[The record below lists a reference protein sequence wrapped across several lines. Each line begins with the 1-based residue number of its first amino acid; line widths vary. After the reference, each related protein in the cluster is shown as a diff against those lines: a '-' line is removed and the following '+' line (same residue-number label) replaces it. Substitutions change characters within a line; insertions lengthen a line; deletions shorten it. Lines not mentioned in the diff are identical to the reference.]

1 MRNPRDFGKP
11 LALGAPDAA
20 AARFPL
26 KPSRVIHFFDPS
38 NPKMAAKVPEMAR
51 QADILL
57 GNLEDAIPADKKIE
71 AREGLVQVGREVDLG
86 DTPLWTRVNSLDS
99 PWFLDDIMRLVGEI
113 GDRLEVIMIPKV
125 EGPWDIHY
133 VDRLLAQLEARAQAA
148 AADPGARHSRD
159 RARRHQRRG
168 DLRRQPAHAGH
179 QLRPGRSRGVAAHE
193 DDARRRRPS
202 RPTWCA
208 TIPTAPT
215 PTRRG
220 RPRSRIPG
228 TTRSPAWSMP
238 APPPARCRSTARS
251 ATSPIRSA
259 ARISSAPRSCS
270 AASAPGRCTRARSPS
285 PRRSSARRSTRSLFA
300 KRVLEAMPDGRGV
313 LMLDGKMQDDATWK
327 QCKVMVNLAKLL
339 AAKDKE
345 LAAAYGF

>member
-1 MRNPRDFGKP
+1 MRSPRDFGKP
-11 LALGAPDAA
+11 LAIGAPTPVAEI
-20 AARFPL
+20 PI
-26 KPSRVIHFFDPS
+26 KPSRCIHFFDPS

-71 AREGLVQVGREVDLG
+71 AREGLIQVGREADLG

-99 PWFLDDIMRLVGEI
+99 PWFLDDVTQLVGEI
-113 GDRLEVIMIPKV
+113 GDRLEVMMIPKV

-133 VDRLLAQLEARAQAA
+133 VDRLLAQLEARNKLQQPLLVHAILETALGVTNVEEICAASPRMQGISFGPADLAASRRMKTTRVGGGHPAYLVRTDPDRNNPDAPRATAQQ
-148 AADPGARHSRD
+148 DPVALLD
-159 RARRHQRRG
+159 RAHGRRLRG
-168 DLRRQPAHAGH
+168 DRL
-179 QLRPGRSRGVAAHE
+179 
-193 DDARRRRPS
+193 
-202 RPTWCA
+202 
-208 TIPTAPT
+208 
-215 PTRRG
+215 
-220 RPRSRIPG
+220 
-228 TTRSPAWSMP
+228 
-238 APPPARCRSTARS
+238 RCRSTARS

-270 AASAPGRCTRARSPS
+270 AASAPGRCIRARSPS
-285 PRRSSARRSTRSLFA
+285 PRRCSVRRSRRSLFA

-339 AAKDKE
+339 AAKDTE